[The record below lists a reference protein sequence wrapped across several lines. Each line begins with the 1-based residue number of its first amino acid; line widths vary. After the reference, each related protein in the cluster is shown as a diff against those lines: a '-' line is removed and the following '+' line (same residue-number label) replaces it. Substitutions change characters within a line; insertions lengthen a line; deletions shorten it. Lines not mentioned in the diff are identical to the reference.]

1 MNTMNTMNNLNTI
14 HHRRI
19 ASFATALVACAL
31 VACQPA
37 KYIETGG
44 PESIVSVGDVDIQ
57 DVKKAASGMLQSLLA
72 TGVLSKAEHKPARL
86 LIGSIVNDTSSQ
98 FDVGEVVYRM
108 REELVNSGQAQVDTT
123 YGTDAEDKTAQ
134 EVAKRRS
141 FTQSGASDLGEPD
154 FSLTGRITQM
164 KASAGSTKQ
173 TTYTFR
179 LTLTDLASGREV
191 WTKTVDMTKQGTK
204 NSVGM

>member
-1 MNTMNTMNNLNTI
+1 MTRSQHTLRTTTLFASALS
-14 HHRRI
+14 I
-19 ASFATALVACAL
+19 ASALAGG
-31 VACQPA
+31 CQPA
-37 KYIETGG
+37 RYIDTGG
-44 PESIVSVGDVDIQ
+44 TESIVSVGQVDIQ
-57 DVKKAASGMLQSLLA
+57 DVRKAASGMLQSLLA
-72 TGVLSKAEHKPARL
+72 TGVLEKSEHQPARL

-123 YGTDAEDKTAQ
+123 YGSSPEDKTAQ
-134 EVAKRRS
+134 DVAKRRA
-141 FTQSGASDLGEPD
+141 FTGQGASETGEPD

-164 KASAGSTKQ
+164 KASAGSMRQ

-179 LTLTDLASGREV
+179 LTLTDLSTGREV

-204 NSVGM
+204 NAVGM

>member
-1 MNTMNTMNNLNTI
+1 MTKQCIVLPAVALA
-14 HHRRI
+14 
-19 ASFATALVACAL
+19 ASLLVATG
-31 VACQPA
+31 CQNA
-37 KYIETGG
+37 RYIETGG
-44 PESIVSVGDVDIQ
+44 TESIVSVGQVNIQ
-57 DVKKAASGMLQSLLA
+57 DVKTAASGMLQSLLA
-72 TGVLSKAEHKPARL
+72 TGVLEKGEHKPARL
-86 LIGSIVNDTSSQ
+86 LIGSIVNDTSSS

-123 YGTDAEDKTAQ
+123 YGSKPEDATAQ
-134 EVAKRRS
+134 EVLKRRT
-141 FTQSGASDLGEPD
+141 FTGEGSVATGEPD

-164 KASAGSTKQ
+164 KASAGNMRQ

-204 NSVGM
+204 NAVGM